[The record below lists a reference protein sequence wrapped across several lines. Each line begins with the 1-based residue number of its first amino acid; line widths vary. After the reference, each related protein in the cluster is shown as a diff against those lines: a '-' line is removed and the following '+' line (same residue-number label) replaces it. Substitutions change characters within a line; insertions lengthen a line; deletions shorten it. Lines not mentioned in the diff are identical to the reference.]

1 MNLSYRILLAC
12 CLAGLLIGC
21 RDDGGGAVPGSIAK
35 DFRLDTLGHDRFY
48 LNQNRGKVVVL
59 LFWDT
64 QCSLCKREM
73 IDLKSLQDAH
83 GSEKL
88 VVAAVCT
95 DPENI
100 DEVRSIVKE
109 LGIDYPVLLDRG
121 ADVSRKYGVV
131 AFPTTVVID
140 KAGYISLAGQGYSAV
155 IVRRVEVKVAGALG
169 SNASSE

>member
-59 LFWDT
+59 VFWDT

-73 IDLKSLQDAH
+73 IDLKSLQDEH
-83 GSEKL
+83 GSQNL

-100 DEVRSIVKE
+100 DEVKSIVKE

-121 ADVSRKYGVV
+121 AQVSRQYGVV
-131 AFPTTVVID
+131 AFPTTVVVD
-140 KAGYISLAGQGYSAV
+140 KAGHISLSSQGYSAA
-155 IVRRVEVKVAGALG
+155 IVRRIEVKVASVLA
-169 SNASSE
+169 SNESSE

>member
-12 CLAGLLIGC
+12 CFVGMVVGC
-21 RDDGGGAVPGSIAK
+21 RDDGGAGTGSIAR

-59 LFWDT
+59 AFWDT
-64 QCSLCKREM
+64 QCSLCKQEM
-73 IDLKSLQDAH
+73 VGLKSLQEKY

-100 DEVRSIVKE
+100 DEVRNIVKD

-121 ADVSRKYGVV
+121 AEVSRKYGVV

-140 KAGYISLAGQGYSAV
+140 KTGYISLSSQGYSAA
-155 IVRRVEVKVAGALG
+155 IVRRVEVKVASVLA
-169 SNASSE
+169 SNASRE